1 MALISKKFIDTIQG
15 NNSDIT
21 PIVLLGDLNEE
32 TKEYDILDLFS
43 TRAVTVHKNHFTY
56 DDVNAIQAKPIL
68 KNISSIKNSIDI
80 EKRKLKINT
89 FRFSVYNYYEHD
101 SDHIIEYQQKARAGG
116 KEYSD
121 YLNQYIY
128 DCKSCVLYVNPTLI
142 HECGFYAIIKYRLYC
157 RISLLLSNMI

>member
-32 TKEYDILDLFS
+32 TKEYDIIDLFS
-43 TRAVTVHKNHFTY
+43 TKAVTVHKNNFTY

-80 EKRKLKINT
+80 EKHK
-89 FRFSVYNYYEHD
+89 FVY
-101 SDHIIEYQQKARAGG
+101 
-116 KEYSD
+116 
-121 YLNQYIY
+121 
-128 DCKSCVLYVNPTLI
+128 
-142 HECGFYAIIKYRLYC
+142 F
-157 RISLLLSNMI
+157 